1 MPQGRWPA
9 HVGLSLLCGL
19 TFILAHD
26 IVSGFGWAPAAALG
40 SVAVAVALAVV
51 ARLSGRR
58 LSMPTHAGRL
68 VILGAAVTVQNL
80 GVCLALDRLGL
91 ALTAIGLG
99 AIPLFA
105 TLIGQVWGMDRITG
119 VAAAGLAVGFVGL
132 LLVVVFPSEGD
143 SWAFISGML
152 ACLLAALAAAFAAR
166 YAAVRFPGRPEAP
179 ISAHLMAA
187 LVALPLALTFG
198 RMGSGSAWNYVALI
212 LFTVLV
218 ALGGPVLDVRLP
230 AEGQATR
237 SNRVK
242 TAGVVV
248 AALAGVLLYGDRL
261 SVGEAFGAL
270 LLVAGAALVLD
281 LLPRGASARWRP

>member
-91 ALTAIGLG
+91 ALTAIG
-99 AIPLFA
+99 
-105 TLIGQVWGMDRITG
+105 GMAETQEMMDFCAEHGIVADIELVRAERREG
-119 VAAAGLAVGFVGL
+119 V
-132 LLVVVFPSEGD
+132 SE
-143 SWAFISGML
+143 
-152 ACLLAALAAAFAAR
+152 
-166 YAAVRFPGRPEAP
+166 P
-179 ISAHLMAA
+179 
-187 LVALPLALTFG
+187 
-198 RMGSGSAWNYVALI
+198 
-212 LFTVLV
+212 
-218 ALGGPVLDVRLP
+218 
-230 AEGQATR
+230 R
-237 SNRVK
+237 S
-242 TAGVVV
+242 
-248 AALAGVLLYGDRL
+248 YGDYTVTVDEARIPDGVTCTRL
-261 SVGEAFGAL
+261 G
-270 LLVAGAALVLD
+270 
-281 LLPRGASARWRP
+281 